1 MGAESCQWTITPTVE
16 PLYPVCA
23 ISQAMKNQ
31 RSISNEL
38 QYQAKQDLISSQKK
52 ISGDILVI

>member
-1 MGAESCQWTITPTVE
+1 MGAESCRWISTQTVG
-16 PLYPVCA
+16 PLYSKCA